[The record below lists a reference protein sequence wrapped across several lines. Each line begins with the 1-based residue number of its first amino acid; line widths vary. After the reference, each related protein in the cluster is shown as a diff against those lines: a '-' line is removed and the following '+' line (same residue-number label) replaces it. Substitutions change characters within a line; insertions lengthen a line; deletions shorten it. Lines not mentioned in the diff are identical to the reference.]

1 MRFKEFYLS
10 ESNNNFFAKTTLDF
24 VKELGHT
31 KSITPRNTIIVY
43 HGTSKKN
50 ADNILKTGK
59 FKGHPW
65 FALDKST
72 AEKYAK
78 SHGGKNDIVLTLEID
93 PSSVLPVA
101 GSYLSARMEGLTIH
115 GKDSN
120 NNVWYIHDKDSK

>member
-1 MRFKEFYLS
+1 MRFKTFYLK
-10 ESNNNFFAKTTLDF
+10 ENNKFFSKTTLDF
-24 VKELGHT
+24 VKDLGYS

-72 AEKYAK
+72 SQKYSNA
-78 SHGGKNDIVLTLEID
+78 HGGKNNVILTLEID

-120 NNVWYIHDKDSK
+120 NNVWHLPNEDSK

>member
-1 MRFKEFYLS
+1 MRFKTFLLEA
-10 ESNNNFFAKTTLDF
+10 NNNFFAKTTLDF

-65 FALDKST
+65 FVLDKST
-72 AEKYAK
+72 SEKYAK
-78 SHGGKNDIVLTLEID
+78 AHGGKNDIVLTLEID

-120 NNVWYIHDKDSK
+120 NNVWYIPEKVSK